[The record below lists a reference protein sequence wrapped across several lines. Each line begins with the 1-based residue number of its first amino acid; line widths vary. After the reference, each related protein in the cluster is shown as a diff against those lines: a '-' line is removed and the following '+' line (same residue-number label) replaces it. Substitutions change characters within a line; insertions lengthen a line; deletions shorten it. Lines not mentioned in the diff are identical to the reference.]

1 MSKGDTYRPVD
12 KKKFDKNWERIF
24 NHKPKADDEQTMPHV
39 RGEENP
45 GRRRKRK

>member
-24 NHKPKADDEQTMPHV
+24 KKSRKKKRTDKIEYQ
-39 RGEENP
+39 REEE
-45 GRRRKRK
+45 R